1 MGRSPEG
8 VTFEQTDLAHLT
20 GHDGAFDKAFAVNV
34 NLFWTGPADP
44 ELTTLTR
51 VLRPGGRL
59 LLVYEGPGGTRDV
72 SPTITANLARHGFAA
87 DVVPHPVVLAISAVR
102 PPG

>member
-1 MGRSPEG
+1 M
-8 VTFEQTDLAHLT
+8 TFEQTDLAHVR
-20 GHDGAFDKAFAVNV
+20 GHDAAFDKAFAVNV
-34 NLFWTGPADP
+34 NLFWTGAADA
-44 ELTTLTR
+44 ELTTLCR

-72 SPTITANLARHGFAA
+72 SPTIVANLARHGFTAE
-87 DVVPHPVVLAISAVR
+87 VVAHPAVLAVSAAR